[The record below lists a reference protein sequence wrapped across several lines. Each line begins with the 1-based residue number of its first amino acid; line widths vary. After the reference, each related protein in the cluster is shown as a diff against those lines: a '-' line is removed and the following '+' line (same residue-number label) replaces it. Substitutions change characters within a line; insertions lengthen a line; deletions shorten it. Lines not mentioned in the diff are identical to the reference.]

1 MMSEANKLNEQA
13 VELLAAG
20 TSEQIEAARLVVQAF
35 TIQNM
40 LEAYAEKQAL
50 SLLEAL
56 ARALPEETTIW
67 DAFDSLSQDDPAA
80 KEAVMSCALDRL
92 ACL

>member
-1 MMSEANKLNEQA
+1 MMEANKLNEQA

-67 DAFDSLSQDDPAA
+67 DAFDALSQDDPNT

-92 ACL
+92 AVL